1 MRFEG
6 KNAVV
11 TGGGSGIGKAAAER
25 LAAEGAT
32 VWIGDFNEATGRAV
46 AEASGGRI
54 RFQHTDVTKP
64 EDIEALIHAPDS
76 AGGIDLLFN
85 NAGSG
90 GGRSR
95 IDEMPAE
102 EWDRVQ
108 ALLLRSCVMGI
119 RHAAPIMAG
128 KGGGAIVNTASI
140 AGVQAGAAGIA
151 YSVAKA
157 GVIHLSKLAA
167 AELGAS
173 GVRVNAVCPGLILT
187 GIFTANPELTA
198 EARQAINGALSARA
212 DQSQPVR
219 KPGLP
224 EDVAAL
230 VCFLLSDD
238 AAFITGEHVMVDGG
252 MSVGP
257 RNSWDPAMGGI
268 LGGVLAGAVPGRTPP
283 GALPFGAGGGAD
295 AARPTPA

>member
-6 KNAVV
+6 KRAVV
-11 TGGGSGIGKAAAER
+11 TGGGSGIGKATAER

-32 VWIGDFNEATGRAV
+32 VWIGDFNDETGRAV

-64 EDIEALIHAPDS
+64 EDIEALIHAPD
-76 AGGIDLLFN
+76 AEGGIDLLFN

-128 KGGGAIVNTASI
+128 KGAGAIVNTASI

-167 AELGAS
+167 AELGAQ
-173 GVRVNAVCPGLILT
+173 GIRVNAVCPGLILT

-198 EARQAINGALSARA
+198 ETRQAINGALAARA
-212 DQSQPVR
+212 GQSQPVR
-219 KPGLP
+219 KPGMP
-224 EDVAAL
+224 EDIAAT

-257 RNSWDPAMGGI
+257 RSSWDPAMGGI
-268 LGGVLAGAVPGRTPP
+268 LGGVLAGAVPAGSP
-283 GALPFGAGGGAD
+283 GTAAAGA
-295 AARPTPA
+295 AAQAG

>member
-6 KNAVV
+6 KRAVV
-11 TGGGSGIGKAAAER
+11 TGGASGIGKATAER

-32 VWIGDFNEATGRAV
+32 VWIGDFNEAGGRAV

-54 RFQHTDVTKP
+54 RFQLTDVTKP
-64 EDIEALIHAPDS
+64 EDIEALVHAPDRE
-76 AGGIDLLFN
+76 GGLDLLFN

-95 IDEMPAE
+95 IDEMPAQ

-108 ALLLRSCVMGI
+108 ALLLRSCAMGI
-119 RHAAPIMAG
+119 RHAAPILER

-167 AELGAS
+167 AELGAK
-173 GVRVNAVCPGLILT
+173 GIRVNAVCPGLILT

-198 EARQAINGALSARA
+198 ETRQAINGALSSRA
-212 DQSQPVR
+212 DQSQPIR

-224 EDVAAL
+224 EDVAGL

-257 RNSWDPAMGGI
+257 RSSWDPAMGGI
-268 LGGVLAGAVPGRTPP
+268 LGGVLAGAVPGRVPP
-283 GALPFGAGGGAD
+283 GAG
-295 AARPTPA
+295 

>member
-11 TGGGSGIGKAAAER
+11 TGGGSGIGKATAER

-32 VWIGDFNEATGRAV
+32 VWIGDINEATGRAV

-64 EDIEALIHAPDS
+64 EAIEALVHAPD
-76 AGGIDLLFN
+76 AEGGVDLLFN

-119 RHAAPIMAG
+119 RHAAPIMAA
-128 KGGGAIVNTASI
+128 KDRGGAIVNTASI

-238 AAFITGEHVMVDGG
+238 AAFITGAVLPVDGG
-252 MSVGP
+252 LGTGP
-257 RNSWDPAMGGI
+257 W
-268 LGGVLAGAVPGRTPP
+268 
-283 GALPFGAGGGAD
+283 
-295 AARPTPA
+295 

>member
-6 KNAVV
+6 KRAVV
-11 TGGGSGIGKAAAER
+11 TGGGSGIGKATAER
-25 LAAEGAT
+25 LAAEGAE
-32 VWIGDFNEATGRAV
+32 VWIGDFNDETGRAV

-54 RFQHTDVTKP
+54 RFQHTDVTRP
-64 EDIEALIHAPDS
+64 EDIEALIHAPDGE
-76 AGGIDLLFN
+76 GGIDLLFN

-90 GGRSR
+90 GGRLR
-95 IDEMPAE
+95 VDEMTVE

-108 ALLLRSCVMGI
+108 ALLLRSCVLGI
-119 RHAAPIMAG
+119 RHAAPIMAA

-167 AELGAS
+167 AELGAQ
-173 GVRVNAVCPGLILT
+173 GIRVNAVCPGLILT
-187 GIFTANPELTA
+187 GIFTANPELTPDVK
-198 EARQAINGALSARA
+198 QAINGALAARA
-212 DQSQPVR
+212 GQSQPVR

-224 EDVAAL
+224 EDVAGT

-268 LGGVLAGAVPGRTPP
+268 LGGVLAGAVPGGAP
-283 GALPFGAGGGAD
+283 GAG
-295 AARPTPA
+295 

>member
-1 MRFEG
+1 MRFDG
-6 KNAVV
+6 KRAVV
-11 TGGGSGIGKAAAER
+11 TGGGSGIGKATAER
-25 LAAEGAT
+25 LAAEGAE
-32 VWIGDFNEATGRAV
+32 VWIGDFNDETGRTV
-46 AEASGGRI
+46 ADASGGRI
-54 RFQHTDVTKP
+54 HFQHTDVTKP
-64 EDIEALIHAPDS
+64 EDIEALIHAPDT

-128 KGGGAIVNTASI
+128 KGAGAIVNTASI

-167 AELGAS
+167 AELGAQ
-173 GVRVNAVCPGLILT
+173 GIRVNAVCPGLILT

-198 EARQAINGALSARA
+198 ETRNAINGALASRA

-219 KPGLP
+219 KPGMP
-224 EDVAAL
+224 ADIAAT
-230 VCFLLSDD
+230 VCFLLSED

-257 RNSWDPAMGGI
+257 RSSWDPAMGGI
-268 LGGVLAGAVPGRTPP
+268 LGGVLAGAVPGGAQPRT
-283 GALPFGAGGGAD
+283 
-295 AARPTPA
+295 

>member
-6 KNAVV
+6 KRAVV
-11 TGGGSGIGKAAAER
+11 TGGGSGIGKATAER
-25 LAAEGAT
+25 LAAEGAE
-32 VWIGDFNEATGRAV
+32 VWIGDFNDETGRAV

-64 EDIEALIHAPDS
+64 EDIEALIHAPDGE
-76 AGGIDLLFN
+76 GGMDLLFN

-90 GGRSR
+90 GGRLR
-95 IDEMPAE
+95 VDEMTVE

-108 ALLLRSCVMGI
+108 ALLLRSCVLGI
-119 RHAAPIMAG
+119 RHAAPIMAA

-167 AELGAS
+167 AELGAQ
-173 GVRVNAVCPGLILT
+173 GIRVNAVCPGLILT
-187 GIFTANPELTA
+187 GIFTANPELTPDVK
-198 EARQAINGALSARA
+198 QAINGALAARA
-212 DQSQPVR
+212 GQSQPVR

-224 EDVAAL
+224 EDVAGT

-268 LGGVLAGAVPGRTPP
+268 LGGVLAGAVPGGAP
-283 GALPFGAGGGAD
+283 GAG
-295 AARPTPA
+295 

>member
-6 KNAVV
+6 KRAVV
-11 TGGGSGIGKAAAER
+11 TGGGSGIGKATAER
-25 LAAEGAT
+25 LAAEGAQ
-32 VWIGDFNEATGRAV
+32 VWIGDINAETGGAV

-54 RFQHTDVTKP
+54 RFHHTDVTKP
-64 EDIEALIHAPDS
+64 DEIAALIHACDDE
-76 AGGIDLLFN
+76 GGIDLLFN

-90 GGRSR
+90 GGRAR
-95 IDEMPAE
+95 IDEMTSE

-108 ALLLRSCVMGI
+108 ALLLRSCVIGI
-119 RHAAPIMAG
+119 REAAPVMAA

-140 AGVQAGAAGIA
+140 AGVQSGAAGIA

-167 AELGAS
+167 AELSKDGI
-173 GVRVNAVCPGLILT
+173 RVNAVCPGLILT

-198 EARQAINGALSARA
+198 EARQAINAGLQARA
-212 DQSQPVR
+212 AGSQPVR

-257 RNSWDPAMGGI
+257 RHSWDPAMGGL
-268 LGGVLAGAVPGRTPP
+268 LGGVLAGAV
-283 GALPFGAGGGAD
+283 GA
-295 AARPTPA
+295 AAR